1 MTGSNRFLIIS
12 NIIKHRVYI
21 YIYPIYC
28 QNRIIILHMIPKCI
42 IFQIIL
48 HQSPSWATLS
58 WGPVIRKAWQ
68 PLVPFVAR
76 RGSCGP
82 WSPAGICGKSMGNL
96 WEICGKSMGNLWEI
110 HGKTWFLPVLTSVY
124 HHSEG
129 FPADLWSNPR
139 HFGLQNG
146 WPKSLLQQQHYSLP
160 NNTRSETYTKLP

>member
-12 NIIKHRVYI
+12 NIIKHI

-96 WEICGKSMGNLWEI
+96 WEICEIYGKSMGNPRENMVFTGSYICLPPFWRLSCRSLVES
-110 HGKTWFLPVLTSVY
+110 KTFRIAKWLAKKSAT
-124 HHSEG
+124 
-129 FPADLWSNPR
+129 ATA
-139 HFGLQNG
+139 LQSS
-146 WPKSLLQQQHYSLP
+146 KQH
-160 NNTRSETYTKLP
+160 